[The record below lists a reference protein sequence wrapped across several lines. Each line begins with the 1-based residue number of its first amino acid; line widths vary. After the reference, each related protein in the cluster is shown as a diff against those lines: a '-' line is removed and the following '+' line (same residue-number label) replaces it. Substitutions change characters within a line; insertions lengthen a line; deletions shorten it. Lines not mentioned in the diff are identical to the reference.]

1 MRHGAASGF
10 GDGSMRLGAPPGP
23 VPAGLRSDAG
33 GGRAGGR
40 GGSRG
45 LGYASAS
52 GVRAADG
59 QSDTAAPPTA
69 LQSPAAV
76 GRTRKGQGRGDP
88 RLPGGRECPH
98 PPRSPPLPHPLL
110 PTPHQAP
117 CEGRWSLFA
126 LPASGLGPGI
136 CKGKALGPVLR
147 HRWSKWTPEDGKA
160 LLWWSS
166 KRGLH
171 RGNIQ
176 RVLSRITR
184 ALCPPPAFS
193 LLPYRGERS
202 GFFPGFFHSSVP
214 TEAALPVGH
223 SG

>member
-1 MRHGAASGF
+1 M
-10 GDGSMRLGAPPGP
+10 GAPPGP
-23 VPAGLRSDAG
+23 VPAMLRSDAD

-69 LQSPAAV
+69 PESPAAF
-76 GRTRKGQGRGDP
+76 GRTRKGQGRGSP
-88 RLPGGRECPH
+88 RLPGGRERPH

-117 CEGRWSLFA
+117 CEGRWSLCS
-126 LPASGLGPGI
+126 LPGSGLGPGI
-136 CKGKALGPVLR
+136 CKGEALGPALR
-147 HRWSKWTPEDGKA
+147 LRWSKWTPEDGRA
-160 LLWWSS
+160 RLWWPS
-166 KRGLH
+166 KRGRP
-171 RGNIQ
+171 RGNIL
-176 RVLSRITR
+176 RMLSRITR
-184 ALCPPPAFS
+184 TLCPPPACS

-202 GFFPGFFHSSVP
+202 GFFPGCFHSSVR
-214 TEAALPVGH
+214 TDAAVPVGH